1 LTRFINISRIRDVI
15 AAHSLISASSELV
28 CRYVIK
34 QREIVVKAES
44 VIGPPSVMLA
54 AHAVIDE
61 VQ

>member
-1 LTRFINISRIRDVI
+1 VI